1 MTETNITAQELIEQI
16 LAAGKNLAQDSKG
29 QAQALSKKGQEL
41 AAKGENILIDKL
53 GIDDSPVAREALRKG
68 AATGA
73 AAGALALL
81 LSSRSARK
89 VATLGGLAGLGV
101 LAYRAHKDGKMPST
115 LDDVI
120 GLIKGP
126 KAEARAQTLLR
137 AMVAAAK
144 ADGDIHPD
152 ELAAIQAQGK
162 GGESLLTAALQQAPD
177 ARAIAALSGSSQE
190 SREIYAASCRIA
202 DGLNP
207 KERDYLDR
215 LAMALRLDPDAAA
228 AIETQVRT
236 G

>member
-89 VATLGGLAGLGV
+89 VATLGGLAGL
-101 LAYRAHKDGKMPST
+101 DGRCYWF
-115 LDDVI
+115 D
-120 GLIKGP
+120 
-126 KAEARAQTLLR
+126 
-137 AMVAAAK
+137 
-144 ADGDIHPD
+144 
-152 ELAAIQAQGK
+152 
-162 GGESLLTAALQQAPD
+162 
-177 ARAIAALSGSSQE
+177 
-190 SREIYAASCRIA
+190 
-202 DGLNP
+202 
-207 KERDYLDR
+207 
-215 LAMALRLDPDAAA
+215 
-228 AIETQVRT
+228 
-236 G
+236 